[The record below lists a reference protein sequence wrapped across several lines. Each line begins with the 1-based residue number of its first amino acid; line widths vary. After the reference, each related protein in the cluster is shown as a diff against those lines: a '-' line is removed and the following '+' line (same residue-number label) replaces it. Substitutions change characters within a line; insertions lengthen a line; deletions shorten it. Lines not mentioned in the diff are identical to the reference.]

1 MIALLDVTIKVSVVV
16 LVALTAM
23 HLLRGRS
30 AAARHWV
37 LASAVACA
45 AAVPLVV
52 MAMPSWRIDW
62 PAGAPPLDAPAAAA
76 REAPLSV
83 TAVPTAPP
91 QADVVTRTI
100 RPSQMALALWLSGVG
115 VSVLVLFIGLSR
127 LLRIEARAARVTRG
141 RWPELAAEIAREYGI
156 APPRL
161 LQTDRP
167 ALLVTWGV
175 RQPRILLP
183 AGAAAWADD
192 RIRIV
197 LAHELAHVRRRDWLV
212 QMGAELLRSIYWFNP
227 LLWIGCRRLRQE
239 SEQACDDAVLRQGI
253 TGTAYAA
260 HLLDLARAF
269 RARSRVWLPA
279 PAIARPSSLERR
291 VTAMLNMQTD
301 RRAVT
306 PRAAAAILVA
316 FVGVTASIAGFD
328 AFAQARF
335 ATLSGTVVDQ
345 SGGLLANATLVL
357 SNIQTNAKY
366 EVRTNRTGFY
376 EFVGLSAGDYE
387 LEVRQPAFQAMKQA
401 LSVGVGETLQ
411 RNVTLQIG
419 AVQETITMVGGSDDA
434 ASRPQ
439 VEIAPVPARKP
450 CPSPEIG
457 GCVGPPVKV
466 KDVRPVYPQSLSD
479 AGIEGSVLLEARIDS
494 DGKTRD
500 LRVVSSPHPALEGAA
515 VDAVVQWEFAPTTL
529 NGSAIDTPMNIT
541 VTFKPAAR

>member
-1 MIALLDVTIKVSVVV
+1 
-16 LVALTAM
+16 
-23 HLLRGRS
+23 
-30 AAARHWV
+30 
-37 LASAVACA
+37 
-45 AAVPLVV
+45 
-52 MAMPSWRIDW
+52 
-62 PAGAPPLDAPAAAA
+62 
-76 REAPLSV
+76 
-83 TAVPTAPP
+83 
-91 QADVVTRTI
+91 
-100 RPSQMALALWLSGVG
+100 
-115 VSVLVLFIGLSR
+115 
-127 LLRIEARAARVTRG
+127 
-141 RWPELAAEIAREYGI
+141 
-156 APPRL
+156 
-161 LQTDRP
+161 
-167 ALLVTWGV
+167 
-175 RQPRILLP
+175 
-183 AGAAAWADD
+183 
-192 RIRIV
+192 
-197 LAHELAHVRRRDWLV
+197 
-212 QMGAELLRSIYWFNP
+212 
-227 LLWIGCRRLRQE
+227 
-239 SEQACDDAVLRQGI
+239 
-253 TGTAYAA
+253 
-260 HLLDLARAF
+260 
-269 RARSRVWLPA
+269 
-279 PAIARPSSLERR
+279 
-291 VTAMLNMQTD
+291 MLNMQTD